1 MPAPIIWPTR
11 YVAIDLET
19 SGLNSTYDQI
29 LQVAVVPMES
39 GQIIG
44 DPYYTRVLPGS
55 KFRISR
61 EALETQVGETDGDA
75 LKAWWEKLH
84 SDGLESRAAMQG
96 LIDWARDGEYR
107 DLPVVAHNASFD
119 WGFFSQWVFIWRV
132 MCGHRSPLGPAWLC
146 TKEIA
151 QGHEHFKGAKSFSLD
166 LVSQA
171 LGLPLRPKGHDAL
184 QDAILAGQVY
194 HALTGGS
201 LL

>member
-84 SDGLESRAAMQG
+84 SEGLESRAAMQG
-96 LIDWARDGEYR
+96 LINWARDGEYLN
-107 DLPVVAHNASFD
+107 LPVVAHNACFD
-119 WGFFSQWVFIWRV
+119 WGFFSQWVYNWRV
-132 MCGHRSPLGPAWLC
+132 MCGLRSPLGPMWLC
-146 TKEIA
+146 TMEIA
-151 QGHEHFKGAKSFSLD
+151 QGHPHFKGAKSFSLD
-166 LVSQA
+166 LVTQA
-171 LGLPLRPKGHDAL
+171 LGLPLRPKGHDAM

-201 LL
+201 L